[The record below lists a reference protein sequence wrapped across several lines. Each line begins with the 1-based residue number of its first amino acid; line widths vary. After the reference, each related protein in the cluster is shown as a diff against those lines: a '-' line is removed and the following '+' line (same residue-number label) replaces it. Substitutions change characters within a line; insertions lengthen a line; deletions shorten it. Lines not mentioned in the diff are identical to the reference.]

1 MRRLLVLVIAMAC
14 VAGLSA
20 KLVEDAGAAPR
31 ATRAS
36 VRADALMTGANSASV
51 SLRLV
56 RAWNPAATRGAP
68 VVELRVRRV
77 VKGPRRFVGAGREVA
92 ARGAV
97 IVVGPKVVVTRA
109 GRRIGLTALRD
120 GDRLVVAGRFLKRSR
135 WRLSAARKRL
145 PTFQAS
151 RISIR
156 RQPAGVGAPPGS
168 QPPGSPPPAICV
180 PSQVWLSLAACGW
193 AGPGSA
199 GSPGGA
205 LTATPGRR
213 ITANGTVIDGERITG
228 GLVIAARGVTV
239 RNSLISNSAG
249 GASGSGVVFVEAGA
263 SLTLERSTLDGMN
276 ATHACLWFEGAGPV
290 TARANEMYGCNDG
303 VFSWDGDNFLLEDNY
318 LHGFTTQAA
327 NGHVD
332 GFQTEG
338 AVNGVIRHNTIDV
351 AQDQTSAIAIW
362 NSRRNSSG
370 ISVERNL
377 LAGGGFTVYAEDYSP
392 SEASPAGGFTVTNIT
407 FTNNRFSTVHHGCVG
422 LWGVWFTRGAPSDGW
437 HRSGN
442 AVLET
447 GQNLDSGNPTVNGTL
462 CR

>member
-1 MRRLLVLVIAMAC
+1 MAC
-14 VAGLSA
+14 AAGLCA
-20 KLVEDAGAAPR
+20 ALAVDVRAAPR
-31 ATRAS
+31 AKRAS
-36 VRADALMTGANSASV
+36 VRANALMTSANKTSV

-56 RAWNPAATRGAP
+56 RAWKPSALKGAR
-68 VVELRVRRV
+68 VVELRVRGV
-77 VKGPRRFVGAGREVA
+77 VKGPRRFLGEGREVT

-97 IVVGPKVVVTRA
+97 IVIGPRVVIRR
-109 GRRIGLTALRD
+109 GRRRIGLAALRD
-120 GDRLVVAGRFLKRSR
+120 GDRLVVVGRFLKRAE
-135 WRLSAARKRL
+135 WRLSSARRRL

-151 RISIR
+151 RIVIR
-156 RQPAGVGAPPGS
+156 GQAAVGIGASPGAQPPG
-168 QPPGSPPPAICV
+168 GSPPPAICV
-180 PSQVWLSLAACGW
+180 PSQVWRNLAACGW
-193 AGPGSA
+193 AGPGAA
-199 GSPGGA
+199 GWPGGA
-205 LTATPGRR
+205 LTSTPGRR
-213 ITANGTVIDGERITG
+213 ITADGTVIGGERISG
-228 GLVIAARGVTV
+228 GLVIAARNVTV
-239 RNSLISNSAG
+239 RNSVISNSAG
-249 GASGSGVVFVEAGA
+249 GANASAVVFVEAGA

-276 ATHACLWFEGAGPV
+276 ATHACLWFEGVGPV

-303 VFSWDGDNFLLEDNY
+303 IFSWDGDNFLLEDNY

-392 SEASPAGGFTVTNIT
+392 SEANPAGGYTVTNIT
-407 FTNNRFSTVHHGCVG
+407 FANNRFSTVHQGCVG
-422 LWGVWFTRGAPSDGW
+422 LWGVWFNRGAPTDGW